1 MKKRDN
7 GAAYMM
13 KGFFLLMSLGVFA
26 YFIVGELLLSKD
38 RDKMGIW
45 LYFLEEYGV
54 EVLIILFLMAA
65 GIISVV
71 FSGILRLIYHERIA
85 FGYLGWGIFLSAVWM
100 ISESK
105 LRQIL
110 FTDLSLVEGLAF
122 CAVMILPIPYFIYMD
137 HIQKNRYQK
146 AYTLMTFALIILF
159 AVYVAAKVL
168 GMDSYLNE
176 TYIKRGELLAAVFL
190 VLFTMLID
198 LIRKDIKDYSLAAI
212 GIVGLLLL
220 GLLEITLV
228 IRNQTGSGGIIL
240 GIGLYF
246 LLLMGTLKTGQ
257 DILDIEEKK
266 KQAILASESKEKF
279 LANMSHE
286 IRTPINTVIGMNEM
300 ILRENQNEE
309 IEEYA
314 RNIQRASKMLLSLV
328 NDILDFSKMEAG
340 KLELVES
347 PYQLAS
353 LLNDEIHVLEAKAEK
368 KNLEVRLNIEED
380 LPSVLQGDEVRI
392 KQILTNLLTNSV
404 KYTREGMIT
413 FSVQGEWSIRGEF
426 ALKMSVADTGMGIK
440 KEDIGKLFDSFT
452 RLEEKKNRTI
462 EGTGLGLNITKHL
475 IDQMKGTIK
484 VQSVY
489 GKGSLFTVRIPQEV
503 INDEAV
509 GNLQKAYEKEID
521 EQEEYRESFRAP
533 EAEILVVDDNE
544 MNLAVVKG
552 LLKGTGIQIDT
563 VLSGTECLNLCSRK
577 KYDLILMDHMMPE
590 PDGIETLHLLRGQ
603 KEGLN
608 TETRVIA
615 LTANAIAGVREEYL
629 REGFTDYLSKPI
641 EAEKLER
648 LLKKQ
653 LPPELVILEETP
665 VISKELKQEN
675 PDRQEEQTASAGT
688 ESVRT
693 EEGEEGNHIDKRL
706 GISYCNGD
714 ETMYG
719 EVLRVYYNQ
728 GKEYQA
734 DLKEFFEKK
743 DWKSYEILVHAIKS
757 NSMSIGAKEFSEE
770 ARAHEM
776 ASKEKKEAFIE
787 EKFRKFCEDYADVLR
802 EAGEILQIEQPS
814 EKQEERK
821 ERISKEKFLEEC
833 YLLLEHI
840 QNFEMNEALVLIG
853 ELEKKSI
860 DGENTEEIKKVL
872 EKVKM
877 AVDGF
882 DYDGAEN
889 CLNEWLVER

>member
-1 MKKRDN
+1 MKKKDN

-13 KGFFLLMSLGVFA
+13 KGFFILMSLGVFA
-26 YFIVGELLLSKD
+26 YFIVGEVLLSKD

-71 FSGILRLIYHERIA
+71 FSGILRLIYHERII
-85 FGYLGWGIFLSAVWM
+85 FGYLGWGIFLSAMWM

-122 CAVMILPIPYFIYMD
+122 CAVMILPIPYFIYVD

-146 AYTLMTFALIILF
+146 IYTLMTFAFIILF
-159 AVYVAAKVL
+159 AVYVGAKIL

-176 TYIKRGELLAAVFL
+176 TYMKRGELAAAVSL
-190 VLFTMLID
+190 VLITMLID
-198 LIRKDIKDYSLAAI
+198 LIRKDIKEYSLAAL
-212 GIVGLLLL
+212 GIVGFLLL
-220 GLLEITLV
+220 GTIESILV
-228 IRNQTGSGGIIL
+228 MRHQTGSGGIIL
-240 GIGLYF
+240 GIGLSF
-246 LLLMGTLKTGQ
+246 LLLMAALKTGQ

-300 ILRENQNEE
+300 ILRENQDEE
-309 IEEYA
+309 IQEYA

-328 NDILDFSKMEAG
+328 NDILDFSKIEAG

-353 LLNDEIHVLEAKAEK
+353 LLNDEIHVLKAKAEK
-368 KNLEVRLNIEED
+368 KNLDVQLNIEED
-380 LPSVLQGDEVRI
+380 LPSVLNGDEVRI
-392 KQILTNLLTNSV
+392 KQIFTNLLTNSV
-404 KYTREGMIT
+404 KYTKEGRIT
-413 FSVQGEWSIRGEF
+413 LSVQGEWSDRGEF
-426 ALKMSVADTGMGIK
+426 TLKMSVADTGMGIK
-440 KEDIGKLFDSFT
+440 KEDISRLFDSFT

-475 IDQMKGTIK
+475 VDQMEGTIE

-503 INDEAV
+503 LNDEVV
-509 GNLQKAYEKEID
+509 GNLQEAYEKEID
-521 EQEEYRESFRAP
+521 EQAEYKESFRAP
-533 EAEILVVDDNE
+533 EAEILAVDDNE
-544 MNLAVVKG
+544 MNLAVVRG
-552 LLKGTGIQIDT
+552 LLKGTEIRLDT
-563 VLSGTECLNLCSRK
+563 ALSGTECLNLCSHK

-590 PDGIETLHLLRGQ
+590 PDGIETLHMIREDKDGPNADT
-603 KEGLN
+603 K
-608 TETRVIA
+608 VIA

-648 LLKKQ
+648 LLKRQ
-653 LPPELVILEETP
+653 LPKELVILEEVTLH
-665 VISKELKQEN
+665 SESG
-675 PDRQEEQTASAGT
+675 EQTDVEEKKFT
-688 ESVRT
+688 EQMT
-693 EEGEEGNHIDKRL
+693 EEEAEVIQKGRHIDRKT
-706 GISYCNGD
+706 GIAYCNDNEG
-714 ETMYG
+714 MYEEILKVYHEQG
-719 EVLRVYYNQ
+719 QKYQLDLR
-728 GKEYQA
+728 
-734 DLKEFFEKK
+734 EFHEKK

-770 ARAHEM
+770 AKSHEM
-776 ASKEKKEAFIE
+776 AAKEQNEVFLE
-787 EKFRKFCEDYADVLR
+787 EEFQKFCTDYEDVLA

-814 EKQEERK
+814 EAQEEGVK
-821 ERISKEKFLEEC
+821 ESISKEELLEEC
-833 YLLLEHI
+833 QLLLDHI
-840 QNFEMNEALVLIG
+840 QNFEMNEALVLVG
-853 ELEKKSI
+853 KLEKKSI
-860 DGENTEEIKKVL
+860 DGENTEGIKEVL
-872 EKVKM
+872 ERVKT

-882 DYDGAEN
+882 DYDSAEN
-889 CLNEWLVER
+889 CLNEWLVGR